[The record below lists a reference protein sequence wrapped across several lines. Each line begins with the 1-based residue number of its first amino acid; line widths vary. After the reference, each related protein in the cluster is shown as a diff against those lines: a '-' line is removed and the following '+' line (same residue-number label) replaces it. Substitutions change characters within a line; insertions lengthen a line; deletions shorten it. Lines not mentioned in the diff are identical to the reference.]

1 MADQNIVQSLFGIT
15 PQNVQQQMYNA
26 AEQQALALA
35 QMSRSPAAASEF
47 YGLRSAGRFGA
58 APLFGPSAQVQ
69 RAGDL
74 QGIVQQVQSSGVDMS
89 TPEGMIEL
97 ANAVGTN
104 PQFGGIATSLRQ
116 EAAKLAQEQQLTQA
130 ETFRRTAL
138 GMKALQEKPENK
150 ILPPGAVM
158 VGPGG
163 EVIARG
169 EPVTPKGEQP
179 SESLK
184 RYNELV
190 GLGIPQEEARRIAY
204 NIKPAEEGV
213 KVGFDKTGRYTN
225 VFGEV
230 IAPTELSK
238 NRAGFQDGEKLLQR
252 LNAITEK
259 DVKNSEATID
269 YTQGEARKAVAGT
282 FFGKTLE
289 AQTKIAASQLLQ
301 QIESLPPGS
310 ASDADMRASA
320 REFPGYSN
328 AEALRSWVN
337 RTKGLLESSL
347 ARQAETYGFRR
358 KITAS
363 APLGTQQEQT
373 QTAGQPTT
381 QPRATK
387 RYNEATGQLEDIR

>member
-1 MADQNIVQSLFGIT
+1 MASITQSLFGL
-15 PQNVQQQMYNA
+15 PVD
-26 AEQQALALA
+26 
-35 QMSRSPAAASEF
+35 PVAAASRPVDPLQA
-47 YGLRSAGRFGA
+47 YSGLISGTGASMQQNITQAFGQQTPQQA
-58 APLFGPSAQVQ
+58 FSSILQQTQQQA
-69 RAGDL
+69 DL
-74 QGIVQQVQSSGVDMS
+74 G
-89 TPEGMIEL
+89 TPEGLIQL
-97 ANAVGTN
+97 ANN
-104 PQFGGIATSLRQ
+104 LNQLPQFAGVAVAMRQ
-116 EAAKLAQEQQLTQA
+116 QAAQLAQEQQLTQA
-130 ETFRRTAL
+130 ETFRRTAA
-138 GMKALQEKPENK
+138 GIKSLQEKPEAK

-190 GLGIPQEEARRIAY
+190 GLGVSQEEARRIAY
-204 NIKPAEEGV
+204 NIKPAAEEGV

-230 IAPTELSK
+230 IVPTELSK

-358 KITAS
+358 KIIAS

>member
-1 MADQNIVQSLFGIT
+1 MASITQSLFGLPVDPVAAASRPVDPLQAYTGLIT
-15 PQNVQQQMYNA
+15 GTGASMQQNITQAFGQQTQ
-26 AEQQALALA
+26 QQALSSIIQQTQQQA
-35 QMSRSPAAASEF
+35 
-47 YGLRSAGRFGA
+47 
-58 APLFGPSAQVQ
+58 
-69 RAGDL
+69 DL
-74 QGIVQQVQSSGVDMS
+74 G
-89 TPEGMIEL
+89 TPEGLIQL
-97 ANAVGTN
+97 ANN
-104 PQFGGIATSLRQ
+104 LNQLPQFSGMALSVRQ
-116 EAAKLAQEQQLTQA
+116 EAAKLAQQRQLTEA
-130 ETFRRTAL
+130 EVFQRKAV
-138 GMKALQEKPENK
+138 GIKALQEKPETK
-150 ILPPGAVM
+150 VLPPGAVM
-158 VGPGG
+158 VGPSG

-230 IAPTELSK
+230 IVPTELSK

-259 DVKNSEATID
+259 DVKDSEATID

-328 AEALRSWVN
+328 AQALLSWVN

-363 APLGTQQEQT
+363 APLGTQQQAPQT
-373 QTAGQPTT
+373 TGQPTA